1 MDRRRFIAGGAAGAA
16 GAATLATPHI
26 ASAQPRIRWRCPG
39 SFPKSLD
46 TLWGTQEHIA
56 RRVSEMTDGAF
67 QIQIFGPGEVVPAL
81 QVMDA
86 VSGGTVEC
94 GFTSAYYYLGKD
106 PSLAIITCLPFGL
119 STKQHW
125 AWLTHGG
132 ARELYAEV
140 YRDHGLVAIPA
151 GNTGSQMGG
160 WFRREIKST
169 EDLKGLKFRIAGYGG
184 TVLQKL
190 GVVPQQIGGPDIYP
204 ALERGVIDGAE
215 WVGPYDDE
223 KLGFN
228 RIAPYYYYPGWWEY
242 SPSVDLMVGA
252 RAHEAL
258 PAAYKAILEAA
269 CAESWH
275 WMSAR
280 YDVLNPPAMRRLIA
294 SGTQLRAFPRDVM
307 TASYRAAQEFYE
319 EIGAQ
324 NPRFKRLHEQWDRF
338 RVEQVQ
344 WARVAEDSL
353 ANFLAVATAQQPR

>member
-1 MDRRRFIAGGAAGAA
+1 MDRRRFIASGAAGAA
-16 GAATLATPHI
+16 GAAALATPNL

-46 TLWGTQEHIA
+46 TLWGTQEHFA
-56 RRVSEMTDGAF
+56 RRISEMTDGAF
-67 QIQIFGPGEVVPAL
+67 QIQVFGPGEVVPAL

-86 VSGGTVEC
+86 VGGGTVEC
-94 GFTSAYYYLGKD
+94 GFTSGYYYLGKD
-106 PSLAIITCLPFGL
+106 PSLALVTCLPFGL
-119 STKQHW
+119 SSKQHW

-132 ARELYAEV
+132 ARELYAPV
-140 YRDHGLVAIPA
+140 YRDLGLVAIPA

-160 WFRREIKST
+160 WFRKEIKSV

-204 ALERGVIDGAE
+204 ALERGVIDAAE

-228 RIAPYYYYPGWWEY
+228 RIAPFYYYPGWWEY
-242 SPSVDLMVGA
+242 SPSVDLMINA
-252 RAHEAL
+252 QAYDAL
-258 PAAYKAILEAA
+258 PAQYKAVLEAA

-280 YDVLNPPAMRRLIA
+280 YDVLNPAAMRRLIA
-294 SGTQLRAFPRDVM
+294 AGTQLRAFPREVM
-307 TASYRAAQEFYE
+307 AACYRAAQDFYAE
-319 EIGAQ
+319 VGAQ
-324 NPRFKRLHEQWDRF
+324 NPRFKAIHAQWDRF
-338 RVEQVQ
+338 RVEQTQ

-353 ANFLAVATAQQPR
+353 ANFLAVSTAPR

>member
-1 MDRRRFIAGGAAGAA
+1 MDRRRFLATGAAGSA
-16 GAATLATPHI
+16 GAAVLAAPSL

-46 TLWGTQEHIA
+46 TLYGTQEHIA
-56 RRVSEMTDGAF
+56 KRVGEITDGAF

-86 VSGGTVEC
+86 VGQGNVEC

-106 PSLAIITCLPFGL
+106 PSLAMITCLPFGM
-119 STKQHW
+119 SSKQHW

-132 ARELYAEV
+132 ARPLYAEV
-140 YRDHGLVAIPA
+140 FRDQGVVGIPA

-160 WFRREIKST
+160 WFRREIRSVQ
-169 EDLKGLKFRIAGYGG
+169 DLQGLKFRIAGFGG

-190 GVVPQQIGGPDIYP
+190 GVVAQQLGGQDIYP
-204 ALERGVIDGAE
+204 ALERGVLDGAE

-228 RIAPYYYYPGWWEY
+228 RVAQYYYYPGWWEY
-242 SPSVDLMVGA
+242 SPSIDFMVNV
-252 RAHEAL
+252 RAWEQL
-258 PAAYKAILEAA
+258 PSSYKAVLEAA

-275 WMSAR
+275 WMAAR
-280 YDVLNPPAMRRLIA
+280 YDVLNPAAMRRLIA
-294 SGTQLRAFPRDVM
+294 AGTQLRAFPRDVM
-307 TASYRAAQEFYE
+307 TACYRATQEFYAE
-319 EIGAQ
+319 LGNQ
-324 NPRFKRLHEQWDRF
+324 NPRFRKLHEQWDRF
-338 RVEQVQ
+338 RIEQIQ

-353 ANFLAVATAQQPR
+353 ANFLAVATAQR

>member
-1 MDRRRFIAGGAAGAA
+1 MQRRRLIAHAGAA
-16 GAATLATPHI
+16 VGTAAALAAPSI
-26 ASAQPRIRWRCPG
+26 AAAQQPRIRWRCPG

-46 TLWGTQEHIA
+46 TLWGTQEHLA
-56 RRVSEMTDGAF
+56 RRVAEMTDGAF
-67 QIQIFGPGEVVPAL
+67 QIQPFGPGEVVPAL
-81 QVMDA
+81 QVLDA
-86 VSGGTVEC
+86 VGAGTVEC

-106 PSLAIITCLPFGL
+106 PALAIATCLPFGL

-132 ARELYAEV
+132 GRKLYEEV
-140 YRDHGLVAIPA
+140 YRDQGVVGIPA

-160 WFRREIKST
+160 WFRKEIRSV

-184 TVLQKL
+184 NALQKL
-190 GVVPQQIGGPDIYP
+190 GVVTQQIGGTDIYP

-223 KLGFN
+223 KLGFQ
-228 RIAPYYYYPGWWEY
+228 RVAQFYYYPGWWEY
-242 SPSVDLMVGA
+242 SPSVDFMVSA
-252 RAHEAL
+252 RAYEGL

-275 WMSAR
+275 WMAAR
-280 YDVLNPPAMRRLIA
+280 YDVLNPVAMRRLLA
-294 SGTQLRAFPRDVM
+294 AGTQLRGFPRDVL
-307 TASYRAAQEFYE
+307 TACYRASQELYA

-324 NPRFKRLHEQWDRF
+324 NARFRRIHEQWDRF
-338 RVEQVQ
+338 RVEQIQ

-353 ANFLAVATAQQPR
+353 ANFQAVATAQR